1 MAQQSKAEFVQW
13 FGPLLDALR
22 DLGDSG
28 RPREVSDRIAKN
40 LDLPDTLLDETLKSG
55 GNKFH
60 NQVAWARQYLVWE
73 GMLDSS
79 KHGTWTLT
87 EKGRNAHV
95 SEAEAGE
102 IFKKW
107 VAIHAEN
114 RKQKAAQKAALKGDE
129 KPDLAT
135 LPDDDDVG
143 VPAEDD
149 TPAPDSPLARENLNL
164 IDVLRS
170 LSPLGFE
177 KVSREL
183 LRESGFENVEIT
195 GGSADGGIDGYG
207 VLEINPFVSFKVL
220 FQCKRYSEGNL
231 VGRSHVGDFR
241 NAMIGRAEKG
251 IIITTSSFTNAA
263 ILEAN
268 REGAPHVELVDGVK
282 LVEMFQRVELGV
294 KKRLVFDVDP
304 SYFER
309 FID

>member
-1 MAQQSKAEFVQW
+1 MTHRSKAEFVKW

-40 LDLPDTLLDETLKSG
+40 LNLPDEVLDETLKSG
-55 GNKFH
+55 GSKFH

-73 GMLDSS
+73 GLLDSS

-87 EKGRNAHV
+87 EKGRNAHI
-95 SEAEAGE
+95 SAAEADE

-114 RKQKAAQKAALKGDE
+114 RKQKAAVEVDATDE
-129 KPDLAT
+129 EA
-135 LPDDDDVG
+135 
-143 VPAEDD
+143 
-149 TPAPDSPLARENLNL
+149 PAPDTPSADEKLSL
-164 IDVLRS
+164 IGVLRS

-177 KVSREL
+177 KVCREL

-195 GGSADGGIDGYG
+195 GGSADGGIDGFG
-207 VLEINPFVSFKVL
+207 TLEINPFVSFKVL
-220 FQCKRYSEGNL
+220 FQCKRYAEGNL
-231 VGRSHVGDFR
+231 VGRSQVGDFR

-268 REGAPHVELVDGVK
+268 REGAPKVELVDGVR
-282 LVEMFQRVELGV
+282 LVEMFRRVELGV
-294 KKRLVFDVDP
+294 KKRVVYDVDP

-309 FID
+309 FKD

>member
-1 MAQQSKAEFVQW
+1 MTTKKKAEFVKW

-28 RPREVSDRIAKN
+28 RPREVSARIAKN
-40 LDLPDTLLDETLKSG
+40 LNLSDKVLDETLKSG
-55 GNKFH
+55 GGRFH

-73 GMLDSS
+73 GLLDSS

-87 EKGRNAHV
+87 EKGRKIHI
-95 SEAEAGE
+95 SENEARE

-114 RKQKAAQKAALKGDE
+114 RKQKAAEEQNAHDE
-129 KPDLAT
+129 
-135 LPDDDDVG
+135 
-143 VPAEDD
+143 E
-149 TPAPDSPLARENLNL
+149 TPAPDAPSVDEKLSL
-164 IDVLRS
+164 ISVLRS
-170 LSPLGFE
+170 LNPIGFE
-177 KVSREL
+177 KVCREL

-195 GGSADGGIDGYG
+195 GGSADGGIDGFG
-207 VLEINPFVSFKVL
+207 TLEINPFVSFKVL
-220 FQCKRYSEGNL
+220 FQCKRYAEGNL
-231 VGRSHVGDFR
+231 VGRSQVGDFR

-268 REGAPHVELVDGVK
+268 REGAPQVELVDGVK

-294 KKRLVFDVDP
+294 KKRAVYDVDP
-304 SYFER
+304 SYFEK
-309 FID
+309 FKT

>member
-1 MAQQSKAEFVQW
+1 MQHPETGVDLALAVKGEAVAQKKQAQFVKW

-28 RPREVSDRIAKN
+28 RPREVSDRIANN
-40 LDLPDTLLDETLKSG
+40 LNIPDAVLDETLKSG
-55 GNKFH
+55 GRRFH

-73 GMLDSS
+73 GLLDSS

-87 EKGRNAHV
+87 QKGRTTHITEL
-95 SEAEAGE
+95 EARA

-114 RKQKAAQKAALKGDE
+114 RKQKAAEEQDAHDE
-129 KPDLAT
+129 EELAPDLPSASEK
-135 LPDDDDVG
+135 L
-143 VPAEDD
+143 
-149 TPAPDSPLARENLNL
+149 SL
-164 IDVLRS
+164 IKVLRS

-195 GGSADGGIDGYG
+195 GGSADGGIDGFG
-207 VLEINPFVSFKVL
+207 TLEINPFVSFKVL
-220 FQCKRYSEGNL
+220 FQCKRYAEGNL
-231 VGRSHVGDFR
+231 VGRSQVGDFR

-263 ILEAN
+263 VLEAN
-268 REGAPHVELVDGVK
+268 REGAPQVELVDGIK
-282 LVEMFQRVELGV
+282 LVEMFQHVEL
-294 KKRLVFDVDP
+294 
-304 SYFER
+304 
-309 FID
+309 